1 MITVTDN
8 AFNKIRDL
16 IIEENQPKLKGLRV
30 ALRGGGCNGFEYV
43 FTFEDTIDEGDFV
56 FEAADVKLIVDYM
69 SMEYLNEATL
79 DYVEKLFESRFVINN
94 PNVKSSCGCGS
105 SIGF

>member
-1 MITVTDN
+1 MKLTK
-8 AFNKIRDL
+8 AAAERIRDL

-30 ALRGGGCNGFEYV
+30 ALKGGGCNGFEYV

-56 FEAADVKLIVDYM
+56 FEATDVKLIVDYM

-79 DYVEKLFESRFVINN
+79 DYVEKPFESRFVISN
-94 PNVKSSCGCGS
+94 PNIKSSCGCGS

>member
-1 MITVTDN
+1 MKLTK
-8 AFNKIRDL
+8 AAAERIRDL
-16 IIEENQPKLKGLRV
+16 IIEENEPKLKGLRV

-43 FTFEDTIDEGDFV
+43 FTFEDTIEEDDFV
-56 FEAADVKLIVDYM
+56 FEATDVKLIVDYM

-79 DYVEKLFESRFVINN
+79 DYIEKPFESRFVISN

-105 SIGF
+105 SVGF

>member
-1 MITVTDN
+1 MKLTK
-8 AFNKIRDL
+8 AAAERIRDL
-16 IIEENQPKLKGLRV
+16 IIEENEPKLKGLRV

-43 FTFEDTIDEGDFV
+43 FTFEDTIEEDDFV
-56 FEAADVKLIVDYM
+56 FEATDVKLIVDYM

-79 DYVEKLFESRFVINN
+79 DYVEKPFESRFIISN

-105 SIGF
+105 SVGF

>member
-1 MITVTDN
+1 MKLTK
-8 AFNKIRDL
+8 AAAERIRDL
-16 IIEENQPKLKGLRV
+16 IIEENEPKLKGLRV

-43 FTFEDTIDEGDFV
+43 FTFEDTIDEGDFI
-56 FEAADVKLIVDYM
+56 FEATDVKLIVDYM

-79 DYVEKLFESRFVINN
+79 DYVEKPFESRFVISN
-94 PNVKSSCGCGS
+94 PNIKSSCGCGS

>member
-1 MITVTDN
+1 MKLST
-8 AFNKIRDL
+8 AAAEKILDL
-16 IIEENQPKLKGLRV
+16 IVEQNKPELKGLRIS
-30 ALRGGGCNGFEYV
+30 LKGGGCNGFEYV

-56 FEAADVKLIVDYM
+56 FEASDVKLIIDYM

-79 DYVEKLFESRFVINN
+79 DYIEKPFESKFVINN

-105 SIGF
+105 SVAF

>member
-1 MITVTDN
+1 MKLTK
-8 AFNKIRDL
+8 AAAERIRDL
-16 IIEENQPKLKGLRV
+16 IIEENEPKLKGLRV

-43 FTFEDTIDEGDFV
+43 FTFEDTIEEGDFV
-56 FEAADVKLIVDYM
+56 FEATDVKLIVDYM

-79 DYVEKLFESRFVINN
+79 DYVEKPFESRFVISN

-105 SIGF
+105 SVGF

>member
-1 MITVTDN
+1 MKLTK
-8 AFNKIRDL
+8 AAAERIRDL
-16 IIEENQPKLKGLRV
+16 IIEEKEPKLKGLRV

-43 FTFEDTIDEGDFV
+43 FTFEDTIEEGDFV
-56 FEAADVKLIVDYM
+56 FEATDVKLIVDYM

-79 DYVEKLFESRFVINN
+79 DYVEKPFESRFVISN
-94 PNVKSSCGCGS
+94 PNIKSSCGCGS

>member
-1 MITVTDN
+1 MKLTK
-8 AFNKIRDL
+8 AAAERIRDL

-43 FTFEDTIDEGDFV
+43 FTFEDTIEEGDFV
-56 FEAADVKLIVDYM
+56 FEATDVKLIVDYM

-79 DYVEKLFESRFVINN
+79 DYVEKPFESRFVISN
-94 PNVKSSCGCGS
+94 PNIKSSCGCGS

>member
-1 MITVTDN
+1 MKLTK
-8 AFNKIRDL
+8 AAAERIRDL

-43 FTFEDTIDEGDFV
+43 FTFEDTIDEGDFI
-56 FEAADVKLIVDYM
+56 FEATDVKLIVDYM

-79 DYVEKLFESRFVINN
+79 DYVEKPFESRFVISN
-94 PNVKSSCGCGS
+94 PNIKSSCGCGS

>member
-1 MITVTDN
+1 MKLTK
-8 AFNKIRDL
+8 AAAERIRDL
-16 IIEENQPKLKGLRV
+16 IIEENEPKLKGLRV

-43 FTFEDTIDEGDFV
+43 FTFEDTIEEDDFV
-56 FEAADVKLIVDYM
+56 FEATDVKLIVDYM

-79 DYVEKLFESRFVINN
+79 DYVEKLFESRFVISN

-105 SIGF
+105 SVGF

>member
-1 MITVTDN
+1 MKLTK
-8 AFNKIRDL
+8 AAAERIRDL
-16 IIEENQPKLKGLRV
+16 IIEENEPKLKGLRV

-56 FEAADVKLIVDYM
+56 FEATDVKLIVDYM

-79 DYVEKLFESRFVINN
+79 DYVEKPFESRFVISN

>member
-1 MITVTDN
+1 MKLTK
-8 AFNKIRDL
+8 AAAERIRDL
-16 IIEENQPKLKGLRV
+16 IIEENEPTLKGLRV

-43 FTFEDTIDEGDFV
+43 FTFENTIDEDDFV
-56 FEAADVKLIVDYM
+56 FEAADVKLIIDYM

-79 DYVEKLFESRFVINN
+79 DYVEKPFESRFVISN

-105 SIGF
+105 SVGF

>member
-1 MITVTDN
+1 MKLTK
-8 AFNKIRDL
+8 AAAERIRDL

-43 FTFEDTIDEGDFV
+43 FTFEDTIEEDDFV
-56 FEAADVKLIVDYM
+56 FEATDVKLIVDYM

-79 DYVEKLFESRFVINN
+79 DYVEKPFESRFVISN
-94 PNVKSSCGCGS
+94 PNIKSSCGCGS
-105 SIGF
+105 SVGF

>member
-1 MITVTDN
+1 MKLTK
-8 AFNKIRDL
+8 AAAERIRDL
-16 IIEENQPKLKGLRV
+16 IIEENEPKLKGLRV
-30 ALRGGGCNGFEYV
+30 ALRGGGCNGFEYM
-43 FTFEDTIDEGDFV
+43 FTFENTIDEGDFV

-79 DYVEKLFESRFVINN
+79 DYVEKPFESRFVISN

-105 SIGF
+105 SVGF

>member
-1 MITVTDN
+1 MKLST
-8 AFNKIRDL
+8 AAAEKILDL
-16 IIEENQPKLKGLRV
+16 IIDENNPELKGLRIS
-30 ALRGGGCNGFEYV
+30 LKGGGCNGFEYV

-56 FEAADVKLIVDYM
+56 FEASDVKLIIDYM

-79 DYVEKLFESRFVINN
+79 DYIEKPFESKFVINN

-105 SIGF
+105 SVGF

>member
-1 MITVTDN
+1 MKLTK
-8 AFNKIRDL
+8 AAAERIRDL

-43 FTFEDTIDEGDFV
+43 FTFEDTIEEDDFV
-56 FEAADVKLIVDYM
+56 FEATDVKLIVDYM

-79 DYVEKLFESRFVINN
+79 DYVEKPFESRFVISN

-105 SIGF
+105 SVGF

>member
-1 MITVTDN
+1 MKLTK
-8 AFNKIRDL
+8 AAAERIRDL
-16 IIEENQPKLKGLRV
+16 IIEENEPKLKGLRV

-56 FEAADVKLIVDYM
+56 FEATDVKLIVDYM
-69 SMEYLNEATL
+69 SMEYLNEVTL
-79 DYVEKLFESRFVINN
+79 DYVEKPFESRFVISN
-94 PNVKSSCGCGS
+94 PNIKSSCGCGS